1 MITSGCDSMLSMV
14 SKEIL
19 APDFDL
25 SKLISKTT
33 SIFSKK
39 IDEIIDLF
47 EKYHNEIGYND
58 TISIVDNRL
67 KPIIIAFSFIDDSIQ
82 VYDNN
87 YYEEFSFTVLNNKS
101 IELLTVDFK
110 KIVDRNDL
118 IELLLFEKEERYSE
132 LHKIFTQFFENN
144 FSKTVSD
151 VLMSYSNLINNIV
164 NSQDENELSETI
176 KNFNDLIRKN
186 SVPIS
191 ILNKN
196 ELKSYLTFVISVN
209 RKVYIPPFLITKTY
223 HYLEDKQFKD
233 MIKEVVIEIVY
244 EFIESKLLT
253 EAIDGF
259 LFIAMYRLFLDNS
272 SFFKTLKDLWNL
284 LLELD
289 CHKNFDLDFYCKSSN
304 LSDSFFIDTFSD
316 FVEDLT
322 KTEADAAGNLMV
334 FMLENEIFVGDE
346 NLETILLNLSKKLGE
361 LNYQVSIKINGYM
374 INSYYEL
381 FSCDLLKSKSV
392 SEVELQFE
400 NYSIIRLFQ
409 MEYSKKTNELINLIE
424 ANGIKLLLNQE
435 CTASLRG
442 LLVGL
447 ENGLVISQDDNNKT
461 HLEKFLSLLN

>member
-1 MITSGCDSMLSMV
+1 MITSGCDSVLSKV
-14 SKEIL
+14 SKEVL
-19 APDFDL
+19 SPDFDL

-33 SIFSKK
+33 SIFSKE

-47 EKYHNEIGYND
+47 ENYQEELGYND
-58 TISIVDNRL
+58 TISIVENRL
-67 KPIIIAFSFIDDSIQ
+67 KPAIIAFSLINNSVQ
-82 VYDNN
+82 VYDND
-87 YYEEFSFTVLNNKS
+87 YYEEFLFTILNNKS
-101 IELLTVDFK
+101 IELLTIDFK
-110 KIVDRNDL
+110 KLVDRNAL
-118 IELLLFEKEERYSE
+118 IELLLFEEEERYSE
-132 LHKIFTQFFENN
+132 FHKIFTQFFENN

-164 NSQDENELSETI
+164 DSQDENELSETI
-176 KNFNDLIRKN
+176 ENFNDLIRKN

-191 ILNKN
+191 ILTKN
-196 ELKSYLTFVISVN
+196 ELKNYLTFVISVN

-233 MIKEVVIEIVY
+233 RIKEVVIEIVY

-272 SFFKTLKDLWNL
+272 SFFKTLQDLWKL

-289 CHKNFDLDFYCKSSN
+289 CENFDLDFYCKSSN
-304 LSDSFFIDTFSD
+304 LSDSFFIDNFSD
-316 FVEDLT
+316 FVEELT
-322 KTEADAAGNLMV
+322 KAEINAAGNLMV

-346 NLETILLNLSKKLGE
+346 NLETTLINLSKKLGE
-361 LNYQVSIKINGYM
+361 LNYKVSIKINRCLF
-374 INSYYEL
+374 NSYYKSVTYEL
-381 FSCDLLKSKSV
+381 LNSKSV
-392 SEVELQFE
+392 NEVELQFE

-409 MEYSKKTNELINLIE
+409 LEYSKKTNELITLIE
-424 ANGIKLLLNQE
+424 KNGIKLLLNQE

-447 ENGLVISQDDNNKT
+447 ENGLVISQDENNKT
-461 HLEKFLSLLN
+461 NLEKFLSLLN